1 MVSKNKKVLA
11 PMVVPMLQERLRM
24 MDAHGA
30 DWDDKP
36 RDMLQWLLEEARA
49 KGTPFDNVVEKV
61 LLVNFG
67 AIHTSSG
74 VRCFVSCLLFRFLC
88 FMKCPLVC
96 GDAVADGRCGMV

>member
-74 VRCFVSCLLFRFLC
+74 VRRFVACFALFLC
-88 FMKCPLVC
+88 FVFCEVS
-96 GDAVADGRCGMV
+96 ARVWGRRG

>member
-1 MVSKNKKVLA
+1 MVAKNKKVLM
-11 PMVVPMLQERLRM
+11 PMVIPMLQERQRM
-24 MDAHGA
+24 LDAHGP
-30 DWDDKP
+30 DWEDKP

-74 VRCFVSCLLFRFLC
+74 VRANL
-88 FMKCPLVC
+88 PLPPHVIFPQFSF
-96 GDAVADGRCGMV
+96 GKS

>member
-74 VRCFVSCLLFRFLC
+74 VRFFVSYFALFLC
-88 FMKCPLVC
+88 FVKRTLVC
-96 GDAVADGRCGMV
+96 GDVVADGRCGMV